1 VGSIDQVSEIMY
13 HTVEGSRPW

>member
-1 VGSIDQVSEIMY
+1 MSEIMY